1 MFFAKDRTG
10 KGLELHCAGG
20 PGASWYG
27 KQAHRQPSPSP
38 GHAREELR
46 GALLPWV
53 PSQVGLQAGA
63 SGRALAP
70 GSSSLGSP
78 HLLEANIFLQ
88 PQNRQI
94 PTSAAAPRENIPP
107 LWAWHWHSSG
117 GRVVMPPSVSRLEQ
131 ASACLPAQG
140 LQLRGFQSGDH
151 FL

>member
-1 MFFAKDRTG
+1 MPADKANRLTGSRDRPLG
-10 KGLELHCAGG
+10 M
-20 PGASWYG
+20 P
-27 KQAHRQPSPSP
+27 
-38 GHAREELR
+38 REELQ

-53 PSQVGLQAGA
+53 PSQVGLQAGG

>member
-1 MFFAKDRTG
+1 MREAQ
-10 KGLELHCAGG
+10 
-20 PGASWYG
+20 GASRQG
-27 KQAHRQPSPSP
+27 KQAHRQPRPTLGMP
-38 GHAREELR
+38 REELR
-46 GALLPWV
+46 GALLPQV
-53 PSQVGLQAGA
+53 PSQVGLQAGG

-70 GSSSLGSP
+70 GSPSLGSP

-94 PTSAAAPRENIPP
+94 PTSAAAPRENISL